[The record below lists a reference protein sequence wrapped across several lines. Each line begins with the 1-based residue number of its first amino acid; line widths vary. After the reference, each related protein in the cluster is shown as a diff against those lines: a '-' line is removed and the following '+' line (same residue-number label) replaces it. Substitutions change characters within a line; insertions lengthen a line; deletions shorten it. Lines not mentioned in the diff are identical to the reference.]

1 MALPRHLR
9 LAAVV
14 SAIAPILFAITAG
27 FAAPSSFAAPS
38 GETSSP
44 TAVGPGKYFDYVVL
58 LVTGNKDL
66 CDILTTCGG
75 RAPYLTGLAEAY
87 ALADQDWFC
96 NVDPSFP
103 NYLCLTGG
111 SDFGCAGFTVG
122 PNSNPCTW
130 SAWNATNIVDRLE
143 DGGLTWK
150 AYLEDMPSNCYAR
163 YAGRYVVPHNPFVY
177 YRSIATNATRC
188 ARVVP
193 SGNNGSALIA
203 DLQLT
208 SSASNYMWYTPNECN
223 DMHECSIGT
232 GDRYLAALVPQILQ
246 SPVFRTTRAALL
258 VTFDQAYGYP
268 IYTVWAGPV
277 AKTGFVS
284 SYGYSHFSVLATIES
299 NWNLTPLTPND
310 RDSPH
315 MGEFFQGQPSRGF
328 NQGPPRPIPFIYVAT
343 ISGGSGVG
351 VIAVSIFLL
360 RRERKKVERSAIEG
374 REQASGKSR

>member
-1 MALPRHLR
+1 

-14 SAIAPILFAITAG
+14 SALAPILLAIVAG
-27 FAAPSSFAAPS
+27 LAAPSSFAAPS
-38 GETSSP
+38 GQPPSV

-75 RAPYLTGLAEAY
+75 RAPYLTNLAETY

-103 NYLCLTGG
+103 NYLCLTGA
-111 SDFGCAGFTVG
+111 SEFGCAGSTVG

-130 SAWNATNIVDRLE
+130 AAWNATNIVDRLE

-193 SGNNGSALIA
+193 SGSNGSALIA
-203 DLQLT
+203 DLQST
-208 SSASNYMWYTPNECN
+208 STASNYMWFTPNECN

-258 VTFDQAYGYP
+258 VTFDEAYGYP
-268 IYTVWAGPV
+268 IYAVWAGPV

-284 SYGYSHFSVLATIES
+284 SYGYTHFSVLATIES
-299 NWNLTPLTPND
+299 NWNMTPLTSND
-310 RDSPH
+310 RDAPH

-328 NQGPPRPIPFIYVAT
+328 NQGPPRPIPLVYVAT

-351 VIAVSIFLL
+351 ILAVSIFLL
-360 RRERKKVERSAIEG
+360 RRERRKTERSAMEG
-374 REQASGKSR
+374 HG